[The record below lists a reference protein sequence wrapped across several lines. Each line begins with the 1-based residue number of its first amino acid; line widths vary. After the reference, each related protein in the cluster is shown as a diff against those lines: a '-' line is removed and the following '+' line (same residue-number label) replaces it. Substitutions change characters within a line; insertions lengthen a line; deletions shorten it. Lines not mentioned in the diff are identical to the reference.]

1 MATGYGT
8 DTWCGGGLLTG
19 RTARGVMSVA
29 LALYR
34 RLITPR
40 GTLRGVADEDDELNY
55 GFDMAS
61 YVGKVGYE
69 VSINALPG
77 LVRGELMKDDRVL
90 DVVAT
95 VTPVDNGDG
104 TIDLLVEVDVVLQ
117 DEGDEFAMT
126 MSVDDAGTELL
137 RVSEAA

>member
-19 RTARGVMSVA
+19 RTARGIMVVA
-29 LALYR
+29 LALFR

-61 YVGKVGYE
+61 YAGKIGYE
-69 VSINALPG
+69 VAINALPG

-117 DEGDEFAMT
+117 DEGEEFAMT

>member
-1 MATGYGT
+1 MAVGYGE
-8 DTWCGGGLLTG
+8 DTWCGGGLQTG
-19 RTARGVMSVA
+19 RTARGIMCVA

-40 GTLRGVADEDDELNY
+40 GTLRGVEDEDDELNY
-55 GFDMAS
+55 GFDVAS
-61 YVGKVGYE
+61 YCGAVGYPTA
-69 VSINALPG
+69 INALPG

-90 DVVAT
+90 DVVAS

-104 TIDLLVEVDVVLQ
+104 TIDLLLEVDVVLQ
-117 DEGDEFAMT
+117 DEGSSFAMT